1 MSDLF
6 CEEVS
11 MEGWRVEVS
20 GDVCEGAE
28 LFCEGVEGWRVEVS
42 RGWSFSVRQW
52 SCSMR
57 GWNCEG
63 V

>member
-28 LFCEGVEGWRVEVS
+28 LFCEGMESGGVKGVELFCEAVEL
-42 RGWSFSVRQW
+42 FY
-52 SCSMR
+52 
-57 GWNCEG
+57 EG
-63 V
+63 VEL